1 MPQRSGQLSAPSGDR
16 GHVHGVTRRRG
27 VAGTY
32 GHRGSWHTAPGKPD
46 ASCPKQACFMI
57 VARNGQITSGTGHD
71 HEQRPRC
78 LKVKSRHNGIALR
91 PAAGATRRRR
101 SRPQRGPGQQ
111 QSPEIRH
118 HGPLEFLPLRRTRP
132 GAHPPQTGTLVLAR
146 NDSLRRRGGT
156 LSRSPQISLG
166 FAWLTRLVVRPA
178 AGTRPGGTK
187 GGAKGR
193 DRGRVFENGSNGVAS
208 KGGRYGRI
216 RTGYQV
222 SGRADYR

>member
-91 PAAGATRRRR
+91 PAVDATRRRR

-118 HGPLEFLPLRRTRP
+118 HGPLEFLALRRTGPR
-132 GAHPPQTGTLVLAR
+132 AHPPQTGTLVLAR
-146 NDSLRRRGGT
+146 NDSLRRSFVFVPRDGPHGFTVTGTGSARAVGALRDEGLVCTVPQGGT
-156 LSRSPQISLG
+156 YVEIGPDSGSSSCLAGRSSQFGP
-166 FAWLTRLVVRPA
+166 
-178 AGTRPGGTK
+178 
-187 GGAKGR
+187 
-193 DRGRVFENGSNGVAS
+193 
-208 KGGRYGRI
+208 
-216 RTGYQV
+216 
-222 SGRADYR
+222 